1 MAVRT
6 KTIQNVSNQII
17 EIMSQVGDADNAAGD
32 IPYTNT
38 GMLRLTPGS
47 ELTIEE
53 ARVDLGQLANL
64 QAKQLIAVTDG
75 LV

>member
-6 KTIQNVSNQII
+6 KTIQNISNQII
-17 EIMSQVGDADNAAGD
+17 EIISEVGDVDNAAGD
-32 IPYTNT
+32 IPYTTT
-38 GMLRLTPGS
+38 GMLRLIPGS
-47 ELTIEE
+47 EFTIEE

-64 QAKQLIAVTDG
+64 QSKQLIAVTDG